1 MKGAEKMAK
10 DNRITALYERLSRD
24 DEMQGE
30 SNSITNQKK
39 YLEDYAVQHGFG
51 NIQHFSDDGYSGTN
65 FNRPAFNSLLTEIE
79 AGRVGTV
86 IVKDMSRFGRNY
98 LQVGFYTEMMFPK
111 KNVRFIAVNNGVD
124 SANPADNDFTPFLNI
139 MNEWYA
145 KDTSKKIKAVFK
157 AKMRDGKRVS
167 GAVPYGYYRKPED
180 KQTLYVDEA
189 SASVVRRIFQLACDG
204 MGATAI
210 ADTLSE
216 DKILIPSAYAR
227 QNHPE
232 DCQCTNYHDPYTWNA
247 TTVGYILNRR
257 EYLGHTVLGKT
268 TRDNFKTKRKR
279 IANEDELLVFYNTHE
294 AIIDQETYDKAQRMR
309 KRVSPRRNS
318 EKPAHRLSGLLYC
331 ADCGSRLAYIN
342 SKPKDGKIYDSNQ
355 AFRCSRYHNK
365 YHSCTGH
372 YIKAST
378 IEMLIYQA
386 TKRVSQYVLK
396 DEKEFVEQL
405 KAQYELQ
412 CEKDN
417 TDDKKELLEAKRRM
431 MDLDDLIK
439 GLYENF
445 TLGRLPERQFNRL
458 MTEYDTEQSSLEQ
471 RISELETA
479 TERISTKAVQIDKF
493 VRLVKKYRDFE
504 ELTTP
509 MLNDF
514 IEKVVIHEAEG
525 GRTKD
530 RTQQVDIYF
539 NFIGNFVLP
548 LSEDEVEAL
557 QSEEARR
564 AEEIAERKR
573 KSSKKSTQKRNQKRA
588 EIKAKAEAEAG
599 DPEAMAEY
607 KAILEKGRQN
617 NRKRSE
623 KMRELRMSDPEYRA
637 KMEEKERL
645 ALEREKKRQERA
657 TKKKKIALAELKE
670 QAEKGNQEAVRELE
684 ERRAI
689 ARERSRKSAE
699 KRKQRAEN
707 DPEYAKYLEERN
719 AEYNRR
725 HTARRKEQMEALRA
739 RAEAGDQEAQSQ
751 LAERKQ
757 YQVRATVKSYRK
769 MREDALNGDPIA
781 KERYEKTLAMRREA
795 YHAKKSEQTA

>member
-1 MKGAEKMAK
+1 
-10 DNRITALYERLSRD
+10 
-24 DEMQGE
+24 
-30 SNSITNQKK
+30 
-39 YLEDYAVQHGFG
+39 
-51 NIQHFSDDGYSGTN
+51 
-65 FNRPAFNSLLTEIE
+65 
-79 AGRVGTV
+79 
-86 IVKDMSRFGRNY
+86 
-98 LQVGFYTEMMFPK
+98 
-111 KNVRFIAVNNGVD
+111 
-124 SANPADNDFTPFLNI
+124 

-548 LSEDEVEAL
+548 LSEDE
-557 QSEEARR
+557 
-564 AEEIAERKR
+564 
-573 KSSKKSTQKRNQKRA
+573 
-588 EIKAKAEAEAG
+588 
-599 DPEAMAEY
+599 Y

-617 NRKRSE
+617 NRKRAE

-769 MREDALNGDPIA
+769 MRDDALSGDPIA
-781 KERYEKTLAMRREA
+781 KVRYEKTLAMRREA

>member
-1 MKGAEKMAK
+1 
-10 DNRITALYERLSRD
+10 
-24 DEMQGE
+24 
-30 SNSITNQKK
+30 
-39 YLEDYAVQHGFG
+39 
-51 NIQHFSDDGYSGTN
+51 
-65 FNRPAFNSLLTEIE
+65 
-79 AGRVGTV
+79 
-86 IVKDMSRFGRNY
+86 MSRFGRNY

-294 AIIDQETYDKAQRMR
+294 A
-309 KRVSPRRNS
+309 
-318 EKPAHRLSGLLYC
+318 
-331 ADCGSRLAYIN
+331 
-342 SKPKDGKIYDSNQ
+342 
-355 AFRCSRYHNK
+355 
-365 YHSCTGH
+365 
-372 YIKAST
+372 
-378 IEMLIYQA
+378 
-386 TKRVSQYVLK
+386 
-396 DEKEFVEQL
+396 
-405 KAQYELQ
+405 
-412 CEKDN
+412 
-417 TDDKKELLEAKRRM
+417 
-431 MDLDDLIK
+431 
-439 GLYENF
+439 
-445 TLGRLPERQFNRL
+445 
-458 MTEYDTEQSSLEQ
+458 
-471 RISELETA
+471 
-479 TERISTKAVQIDKF
+479 
-493 VRLVKKYRDFE
+493 
-504 ELTTP
+504 
-509 MLNDF
+509 
-514 IEKVVIHEAEG
+514 
-525 GRTKD
+525 
-530 RTQQVDIYF
+530 
-539 NFIGNFVLP
+539 
-548 LSEDEVEAL
+548 
-557 QSEEARR
+557 
-564 AEEIAERKR
+564 
-573 KSSKKSTQKRNQKRA
+573 
-588 EIKAKAEAEAG
+588 
-599 DPEAMAEY
+599 MAEY

-725 HTARRKEQMEALRA
+725 HTARRKE
-739 RAEAGDQEAQSQ
+739 
-751 LAERKQ
+751 
-757 YQVRATVKSYRK
+757 
-769 MREDALNGDPIA
+769 
-781 KERYEKTLAMRREA
+781 
-795 YHAKKSEQTA
+795 

>member
-1 MKGAEKMAK
+1 
-10 DNRITALYERLSRD
+10 
-24 DEMQGE
+24 
-30 SNSITNQKK
+30 
-39 YLEDYAVQHGFG
+39 
-51 NIQHFSDDGYSGTN
+51 
-65 FNRPAFNSLLTEIE
+65 
-79 AGRVGTV
+79 
-86 IVKDMSRFGRNY
+86 
-98 LQVGFYTEMMFPK
+98 
-111 KNVRFIAVNNGVD
+111 
-124 SANPADNDFTPFLNI
+124 
-139 MNEWYA
+139 
-145 KDTSKKIKAVFK
+145 
-157 AKMRDGKRVS
+157 MRDGKRVS

-479 TERISTKAVQIDKF
+479 TERISTNAVQIDKF

-548 LSEDEVEAL
+548 LSEDE
-557 QSEEARR
+557 
-564 AEEIAERKR
+564 
-573 KSSKKSTQKRNQKRA
+573 
-588 EIKAKAEAEAG
+588 
-599 DPEAMAEY
+599 Y

-617 NRKRSE
+617 NRKRAE

-670 QAEKGNQEAVRELE
+670 RAEKGNQEAVRERE

-757 YQVRATVKSYRK
+757 YQVRATVRSYRK
-769 MREDALNGDPIA
+769 MRDDALSGDPIA
-781 KERYEKTLAMRREA
+781 KVRYEKTLAMRREA

>member
-1 MKGAEKMAK
+1 MAK

-65 FNRPAFNSLLTEIE
+65 LNRPAFNSLLTEIE

-124 SANPADNDFTPFLNI
+124 SANPADDDFTPFLNI

-548 LSEDEVEAL
+548 LSEDE
-557 QSEEARR
+557 
-564 AEEIAERKR
+564 
-573 KSSKKSTQKRNQKRA
+573 
-588 EIKAKAEAEAG
+588 
-599 DPEAMAEY
+599 Y

-707 DPEYAKYLEERN
+707 GPEYAKYLEERN
-719 AEYNRR
+719 AVYNRR

-769 MREDALNGDPIA
+769 MRDDALIGDPIA
-781 KERYEKTLAMRREA
+781 KVRYEKTLAMRREA

>member
-1 MKGAEKMAK
+1 MAK

-707 DPEYAKYLEERN
+707 GPEYAKYLEERN
-719 AEYNRR
+719 AVYNRR

-769 MREDALNGDPIA
+769 MRDDALSGDPIA
-781 KERYEKTLAMRREA
+781 KVRYEKTLAMRREA

>member
-1 MKGAEKMAK
+1 MAK

-548 LSEDEVEAL
+548 LSEDE
-557 QSEEARR
+557 
-564 AEEIAERKR
+564 
-573 KSSKKSTQKRNQKRA
+573 
-588 EIKAKAEAEAG
+588 
-599 DPEAMAEY
+599 Y

-645 ALEREKKRQERA
+645 ALEREKKRQESA

-781 KERYEKTLAMRREA
+781 KVRYEKTLAMRREA
-795 YHAKKSEQTA
+795 YHAKKSKQTA

>member
-1 MKGAEKMAK
+1 MAK

-39 YLEDYAVQHGFG
+39 YLEDYAVQHGFD

-318 EKPAHRLSGLLYC
+318 EQPAHRLSGLLYC

-342 SKPKDGKIYDSNQ
+342 SKPKDEKIYDSNQ

-548 LSEDEVEAL
+548 LSEDE
-557 QSEEARR
+557 
-564 AEEIAERKR
+564 
-573 KSSKKSTQKRNQKRA
+573 
-588 EIKAKAEAEAG
+588 
-599 DPEAMAEY
+599 Y

-757 YQVRATVKSYRK
+757 YQVRVTVKSYRK
-769 MREDALNGDPIA
+769 MRDDALSGDPIA
-781 KERYEKTLAMRREA
+781 KVRYKKTLAMRREA

>member
-65 FNRPAFNSLLTEIE
+65 LNRPAFNSLLTEIE

-124 SANPADNDFTPFLNI
+124 SANPADDDFTPFLNI

-548 LSEDEVEAL
+548 LSEDE
-557 QSEEARR
+557 
-564 AEEIAERKR
+564 
-573 KSSKKSTQKRNQKRA
+573 
-588 EIKAKAEAEAG
+588 
-599 DPEAMAEY
+599 Y

-617 NRKRSE
+617 NRKRAE

-670 QAEKGNQEAVRELE
+670 RAEKGNQEAVRERE

-769 MREDALNGDPIA
+769 MRDDALIGDPIA
-781 KERYEKTLAMRREA
+781 KVRYEKTLAMRREA

>member
-1 MKGAEKMAK
+1 MYSGGR
-10 DNRITALYERLSRD
+10 NHPLQSTS
-24 DEMQGE
+24 
-30 SNSITNQKK
+30 QKK

-65 FNRPAFNSLLTEIE
+65 LNRPAFNSLLTEIE

-318 EKPAHRLSGLLYC
+318 EQPAHRLSGLLYC

-342 SKPKDGKIYDSNQ
+342 SKPKDEKIYDSNQ

-548 LSEDEVEAL
+548 LSEDE
-557 QSEEARR
+557 
-564 AEEIAERKR
+564 
-573 KSSKKSTQKRNQKRA
+573 
-588 EIKAKAEAEAG
+588 
-599 DPEAMAEY
+599 Y

-757 YQVRATVKSYRK
+757 YQVRVTVKSYRK
-769 MREDALNGDPIA
+769 MRDDALSGDPIA
-781 KERYEKTLAMRREA
+781 KVRYKKTLAMRREA

>member
-1 MKGAEKMAK
+1 MAK

-65 FNRPAFNSLLTEIE
+65 LNRPAFNSLLTEIE

-548 LSEDEVEAL
+548 LSEDE
-557 QSEEARR
+557 
-564 AEEIAERKR
+564 
-573 KSSKKSTQKRNQKRA
+573 
-588 EIKAKAEAEAG
+588 
-599 DPEAMAEY
+599 Y

-623 KMRELRMSDPEYRA
+623 KMRELRMSDPAYRA

-719 AEYNRR
+719 VEYNRR

-795 YHAKKSEQTA
+795 YHSKKSEQTA

>member
-1 MKGAEKMAK
+1 MAK

-111 KNVRFIAVNNGVD
+111 KNVRFIAANNGVD

-257 EYLGHTVLGKT
+257 EYLGHAVLGKT

-417 TDDKKELLEAKRRM
+417 TDDKIELLEAKRRM
-431 MDLDDLIK
+431 MDLADLIK

-548 LSEDEVEAL
+548 LSEDE
-557 QSEEARR
+557 
-564 AEEIAERKR
+564 
-573 KSSKKSTQKRNQKRA
+573 
-588 EIKAKAEAEAG
+588 
-599 DPEAMAEY
+599 Y

-617 NRKRSE
+617 NRKRAE

-699 KRKQRAEN
+699 KCKQRAEN

-795 YHAKKSEQTA
+795 YHAKKREQTA

>member
-1 MKGAEKMAK
+1 
-10 DNRITALYERLSRD
+10 
-24 DEMQGE
+24 
-30 SNSITNQKK
+30 
-39 YLEDYAVQHGFG
+39 
-51 NIQHFSDDGYSGTN
+51 
-65 FNRPAFNSLLTEIE
+65 
-79 AGRVGTV
+79 
-86 IVKDMSRFGRNY
+86 
-98 LQVGFYTEMMFPK
+98 
-111 KNVRFIAVNNGVD
+111 
-124 SANPADNDFTPFLNI
+124 

-548 LSEDEVEAL
+548 LSEDE
-557 QSEEARR
+557 
-564 AEEIAERKR
+564 
-573 KSSKKSTQKRNQKRA
+573 
-588 EIKAKAEAEAG
+588 
-599 DPEAMAEY
+599 Y

-617 NRKRSE
+617 NRKRAE

-670 QAEKGNQEAVRELE
+670 RAEKGNQEAVRERE

-769 MREDALNGDPIA
+769 MRDDALIGDPIA
-781 KERYEKTLAMRREA
+781 KVRYEKTLAMRREA

>member
-1 MKGAEKMAK
+1 MAK

-65 FNRPAFNSLLTEIE
+65 LNRPAFNSLLTEIE

-318 EKPAHRLSGLLYC
+318 EQPAHRLSGLLYC

-342 SKPKDGKIYDSNQ
+342 SKPKDEKIYDSNQ

-386 TKRVSQYVLK
+386 TKRVSRYVLK

-548 LSEDEVEAL
+548 LSEDE
-557 QSEEARR
+557 
-564 AEEIAERKR
+564 
-573 KSSKKSTQKRNQKRA
+573 
-588 EIKAKAEAEAG
+588 
-599 DPEAMAEY
+599 Y

-670 QAEKGNQEAVRELE
+670 QAEKGNQEAVREIE

-769 MREDALNGDPIA
+769 MRDDALSGDPIA
-781 KERYEKTLAMRREA
+781 KVRYKKTLAMRREA

>member
-1 MKGAEKMAK
+1 MVQCLM
-10 DNRITALYERLSRD
+10 DIT
-24 DEMQGE
+24 
-30 SNSITNQKK
+30 
-39 YLEDYAVQHGFG
+39 
-51 NIQHFSDDGYSGTN
+51 
-65 FNRPAFNSLLTEIE
+65 
-79 AGRVGTV
+79 
-86 IVKDMSRFGRNY
+86 
-98 LQVGFYTEMMFPK
+98 
-111 KNVRFIAVNNGVD
+111 
-124 SANPADNDFTPFLNI
+124 
-139 MNEWYA
+139 
-145 KDTSKKIKAVFK
+145 
-157 AKMRDGKRVS
+157 
-167 GAVPYGYYRKPED
+167 
-180 KQTLYVDEA
+180 
-189 SASVVRRIFQLACDG
+189 
-204 MGATAI
+204 
-210 ADTLSE
+210 
-216 DKILIPSAYAR
+216 
-227 QNHPE
+227 
-232 DCQCTNYHDPYTWNA
+232 
-247 TTVGYILNRR
+247 
-257 EYLGHTVLGKT
+257 
-268 TRDNFKTKRKR
+268 
-279 IANEDELLVFYNTHE
+279 
-294 AIIDQETYDKAQRMR
+294 
-309 KRVSPRRNS
+309 
-318 EKPAHRLSGLLYC
+318 
-331 ADCGSRLAYIN
+331 
-342 SKPKDGKIYDSNQ
+342 
-355 AFRCSRYHNK
+355 
-365 YHSCTGH
+365 
-372 YIKAST
+372 
-378 IEMLIYQA
+378 EMLIYQA

-458 MTEYDTEQSSLEQ
+458 MTEYDTEQSNLEQ

-548 LSEDEVEAL
+548 LSEDEVEAMQL
-557 QSEEARR
+557 EEARR

-588 EIKAKAEAEAG
+588 EIKAKAEAG

-607 KAILEKGRQN
+607 EAILEKGRQN
-617 NRKRSE
+617 NRKQAE
-623 KMRELRMSDPEYRA
+623 TMRKLRMADPEYRA
-637 KMEEKERL
+637 KMEDKERL

-657 TKKKKIALAELKE
+657 TRKKKIALAELKE

-684 ERRAI
+684 ERRDI
-689 ARERSRKSAE
+689 GRERSRRAAE

-707 DPEYAKYLEERN
+707 DPEYAKYLEEKN

-725 HTARRKEQMEALRA
+725 HTARRKEQFEALKA
-739 RAEAGDQEAQSQ
+739 KAEAGDQEAQSQ

-769 MREDALNGDPIA
+769 MRDDALSGDPIA
-781 KERYEKTLAMRREA
+781 KVRYEKTLAKRREA

>member
-1 MKGAEKMAK
+1 MAK

-548 LSEDEVEAL
+548 LSEDE
-557 QSEEARR
+557 
-564 AEEIAERKR
+564 
-573 KSSKKSTQKRNQKRA
+573 
-588 EIKAKAEAEAG
+588 
-599 DPEAMAEY
+599 Y

-719 AEYNRR
+719 VEYNRR

-769 MREDALNGDPIA
+769 MREDALNGNPIA

-795 YHAKKSEQTA
+795 YHSKKSEQTA

>member
-1 MKGAEKMAK
+1 MAK
-10 DNRITALYERLSRD
+10 DNRITVLYERLSRD

-51 NIQHFSDDGYSGTN
+51 DIQHFSDDGYSGTN

-342 SKPKDGKIYDSNQ
+342 SKLKDGKIYDSNQ

-458 MTEYDTEQSSLEQ
+458 MTEYDTEQSSLKQ

-548 LSEDEVEAL
+548 LSEDE
-557 QSEEARR
+557 
-564 AEEIAERKR
+564 
-573 KSSKKSTQKRNQKRA
+573 
-588 EIKAKAEAEAG
+588 
-599 DPEAMAEY
+599 Y

-617 NRKRSE
+617 NRKRAE

-769 MREDALNGDPIA
+769 MRDDALIGDPIA
-781 KERYEKTLAMRREA
+781 KVRYEKTLAMRREA

>member
-1 MKGAEKMAK
+1 MAK

-65 FNRPAFNSLLTEIE
+65 LNRPAFNSLLTEIE

-98 LQVGFYTEMMFPK
+98 LQVGFYTEMMYPK

-124 SANPADNDFTPFLNI
+124 SANPADDDFTPFLNI

-232 DCQCTNYHDPYTWNA
+232 DCQCANYHDPYTWNA

-530 RTQQVDIYF
+530 STQQVDIYF

-548 LSEDEVEAL
+548 LSEDE
-557 QSEEARR
+557 
-564 AEEIAERKR
+564 
-573 KSSKKSTQKRNQKRA
+573 N
-588 EIKAKAEAEAG
+588 
-599 DPEAMAEY
+599 

-699 KRKQRAEN
+699 KRKRRAEN

-757 YQVRATVKSYRK
+757 YQVRVTVKSYRK
-769 MREDALNGDPIA
+769 MRDDALSGDPIA
-781 KERYEKTLAMRREA
+781 KVRYEKTLAMRREA

>member
-1 MKGAEKMAK
+1 
-10 DNRITALYERLSRD
+10 
-24 DEMQGE
+24 
-30 SNSITNQKK
+30 
-39 YLEDYAVQHGFG
+39 
-51 NIQHFSDDGYSGTN
+51 
-65 FNRPAFNSLLTEIE
+65 
-79 AGRVGTV
+79 
-86 IVKDMSRFGRNY
+86 
-98 LQVGFYTEMMFPK
+98 
-111 KNVRFIAVNNGVD
+111 
-124 SANPADNDFTPFLNI
+124 
-139 MNEWYA
+139 
-145 KDTSKKIKAVFK
+145 
-157 AKMRDGKRVS
+157 MRDGKRVS

-294 AIIDQETYDKAQRMR
+294 AIIDQETYDKAQRMG

-342 SKPKDGKIYDSNQ
+342 SKLKDGKIYDSKQ

-548 LSEDEVEAL
+548 LSEDE
-557 QSEEARR
+557 
-564 AEEIAERKR
+564 
-573 KSSKKSTQKRNQKRA
+573 
-588 EIKAKAEAEAG
+588 
-599 DPEAMAEY
+599 Y

-757 YQVRATVKSYRK
+757 YQVRVTVKSYRK
-769 MREDALNGDPIA
+769 MRDDALSGDPIA
-781 KERYEKTLAMRREA
+781 KVRYKKTLAMRREA

>member
-1 MKGAEKMAK
+1 MAK

-65 FNRPAFNSLLTEIE
+65 LNRPAFNSLLTEIE

-124 SANPADNDFTPFLNI
+124 SANPADDDFTPFLNI

-548 LSEDEVEAL
+548 LSEDE
-557 QSEEARR
+557 
-564 AEEIAERKR
+564 
-573 KSSKKSTQKRNQKRA
+573 
-588 EIKAKAEAEAG
+588 
-599 DPEAMAEY
+599 Y

-617 NRKRSE
+617 NRKRAE

-670 QAEKGNQEAVRELE
+670 RAEKGNQEAVRELE

>member
-1 MKGAEKMAK
+1 MAK

-180 KQTLYVDEA
+180 
-189 SASVVRRIFQLACDG
+189 
-204 MGATAI
+204 
-210 ADTLSE
+210 
-216 DKILIPSAYAR
+216 
-227 QNHPE
+227 
-232 DCQCTNYHDPYTWNA
+232 
-247 TTVGYILNRR
+247 
-257 EYLGHTVLGKT
+257 
-268 TRDNFKTKRKR
+268 
-279 IANEDELLVFYNTHE
+279 
-294 AIIDQETYDKAQRMR
+294 IIDQETYDKAQRMR

-588 EIKAKAEAEAG
+588 EIKAKAEAG

-739 RAEAGDQEAQSQ
+739 RAEAGDQEAKSQ